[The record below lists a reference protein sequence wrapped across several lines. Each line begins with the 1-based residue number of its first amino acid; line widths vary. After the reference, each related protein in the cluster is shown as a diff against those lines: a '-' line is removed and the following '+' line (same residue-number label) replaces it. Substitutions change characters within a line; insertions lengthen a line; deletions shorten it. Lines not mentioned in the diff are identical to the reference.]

1 MARDYYEVLGVPRTA
16 TADEL
21 QSAYRKLARANH
33 PDINKDPAAED
44 RFKEVNEAYHV
55 LADPDTRRRYDRFG
69 PDFRQVPPGYE
80 QSAPPGW
87 RPGAPGQGGGPRP
100 RPGAYGDGVQ
110 VDLGDIDLDD
120 VDLEDLLGGIF
131 GRRGRGG
138 GGGPIGGADQEAEIE
153 LGLEEAYRGGRR
165 HLTLTGA
172 TGGTREYDVTI
183 PAGSIN
189 GQRIRLAGQGG
200 QGVGGGPPGDL
211 YLVVRLAPDPRYR
224 LEGRDIYVDLPLAP
238 WEAALGADVPVR
250 TPGGDAKVKVPPG
263 SSSGRKLR
271 LRGQGMPNPK
281 GAPGDLYAVAQ
292 IRVPTQLSD
301 RERELFEQLA
311 AASTFDPRR
320 NR

>member
-1 MARDYYEVLGVPRTA
+1 M
-16 TADEL
+16 
-21 QSAYRKLARANH
+21 
-33 PDINKDPAAED
+33 
-44 RFKEVNEAYHV
+44 
-55 LADPDTRRRYDRFG
+55 
-69 PDFRQVPPGYE
+69 
-80 QSAPPGW
+80 
-87 RPGAPGQGGGPRP
+87 
-100 RPGAYGDGVQ
+100 
-110 VDLGDIDLDD
+110 
-120 VDLEDLLGGIF
+120 
-131 GRRGRGG
+131 
-138 GGGPIGGADQEAEIE
+138 
-153 LGLEEAYRGGRR
+153 
-165 HLTLTGA
+165 
-172 TGGTREYDVTI
+172 TI

>member
-153 LGLEEAYRGGRR
+153 LGLEEA
-165 HLTLTGA
+165 
-172 TGGTREYDVTI
+172 
-183 PAGSIN
+183 
-189 GQRIRLAGQGG
+189 
-200 QGVGGGPPGDL
+200 
-211 YLVVRLAPDPRYR
+211 
-224 LEGRDIYVDLPLAP
+224 
-238 WEAALGADVPVR
+238 
-250 TPGGDAKVKVPPG
+250 
-263 SSSGRKLR
+263 
-271 LRGQGMPNPK
+271 
-281 GAPGDLYAVAQ
+281 
-292 IRVPTQLSD
+292 
-301 RERELFEQLA
+301 
-311 AASTFDPRR
+311 
-320 NR
+320 